1 MDSSS
6 TDNKGSLGRL
16 LDELKRDKKKT
27 AVLAVLTVVALVMG
41 IRALGSGTPAR
52 AKAMVAAPP
61 LSSVGST
68 ASAQSVSTPAA
79 NADLTSSGE
88 LLAEQRREQ
97 YIFSIDRRINRDI
110 FAVKLDQFP
119 LQASVVVQPVASEP
133 ASQPAVDP
141 AVAERQETLA
151 QAETLALQSTICGK
165 VPTAIINDR
174 VLTTG
179 ESIQGFTVVDI
190 LDQACVVRKNDV
202 VVTLNLKKR

>member
-16 LDELKRDKKKT
+16 LDELKRDKKKS

-41 IRALGSGTPAR
+41 IRALGSGTPAP
-52 AKAMVAAPP
+52 AKAMIAAPP
-61 LSSVGST
+61 LSSAGSI
-68 ASAQSVSTPAA
+68 AAAQSVSTPAG
-79 NADLTSSGE
+79 NADLSSSGE
-88 LLAEQRREQ
+88 VLSEQRREQ

-119 LQASVVVQPVASEP
+119 LQAAVVIQPAASEP

-141 AVAERQETLA
+141 AVAQRQEILA
-151 QAETLALQSTICGK
+151 QAELLALQSTICGK
-165 VPTAIINDR
+165 APTAIINDR

-179 ESIQGFTVVDI
+179 DSIQGFTVVDI
-190 LDQACVVRKNDV
+190 QDQACVVRKNDV
-202 VVTLNLKKR
+202 TLTLNLKKR